1 MADLDGLPV
10 VFGITG
16 HRDIRPEDEPVLTAA
31 VRGIF
36 ERFRTAYPNTPLV
49 LLSPLAVGAD
59 RLVARVAIALEIPF
73 RVPMP
78 LEEAEYR
85 KDFDAAANAEFDE
98 LLAAADGRYA
108 MPFADDNDATNVS
121 DRARR
126 ARQYSLVGTHVARVS
141 HVLIALWNGK
151 VSESVGGTASV
162 VDFRRYGTRGTFEDR
177 SALLDAP
184 LTGAVYQVVT
194 PRRSDP
200 QTDRPAG
207 TIVVK
212 TRRADLDEAHDPFAP
227 LYARIERFNR
237 DRAEFRRDAGAA
249 SLSLGLKE
257 TASKLA
263 SRFQTRY
270 RRALDLI
277 YVSTTFGAIALAFA
291 HADTPRYTLAL
302 AYCALIAVAY
312 AAYVV
317 ADRGAW
323 KDRSIEYRA
332 LEMGMLIQHVW
343 DTVGL
348 GASAADFYLRI
359 QRSEFDWI
367 RDAIRTVHH
376 LEREAPPD
384 TKRGVVVAHD
394 FVAGQRAFFAS
405 SSEHNRKLCE
415 RFERVTDVAFWL
427 GGAAT
432 LVLLVVSI
440 GHLLPTA
447 LSDALA
453 PALSLVWRHGDSCI
467 RAIAVFTIVAA
478 VSHEYAVRRA
488 FHTLARRYAA
498 VLQLY
503 ERALEILDAAHD
515 APFVERLGVT
525 REVIREVGKEA
536 LAENGEWLLMQ
547 RELPVELL
555 HV

>member
-1 MADLDGLPV
+1 
-10 VFGITG
+10 
-16 HRDIRPEDEPVLTAA
+16 
-31 VRGIF
+31 
-36 ERFRTAYPNTPLV
+36 
-49 LLSPLAVGAD
+49 
-59 RLVARVAIALEIPF
+59 
-73 RVPMP
+73 
-78 LEEAEYR
+78 
-85 KDFDAAANAEFDE
+85 
-98 LLAAADGRYA
+98 
-108 MPFADDNDATNVS
+108 
-121 DRARR
+121 
-126 ARQYSLVGTHVARVS
+126 
-141 HVLIALWNGK
+141 
-151 VSESVGGTASV
+151 
-162 VDFRRYGTRGTFEDR
+162 
-177 SALLDAP
+177 
-184 LTGAVYQVVT
+184 
-194 PRRSDP
+194 
-200 QTDRPAG
+200 
-207 TIVVK
+207 
-212 TRRADLDEAHDPFAP
+212 
-227 LYARIERFNR
+227 
-237 DRAEFRRDAGAA
+237 
-249 SLSLGLKE
+249 
-257 TASKLA
+257 
-263 SRFQTRY
+263 
-270 RRALDLI
+270 
-277 YVSTTFGAIALAFA
+277 
-291 HADTPRYTLAL
+291 
-302 AYCALIAVAY
+302 
-312 AAYVV
+312 
-317 ADRGAW
+317 
-323 KDRSIEYRA
+323 
-332 LEMGMLIQHVW
+332 MLIQHVW

-415 RFERVTDVAFWL
+415 RFERVTDVAFWI
-427 GGAAT
+427 GGVAT